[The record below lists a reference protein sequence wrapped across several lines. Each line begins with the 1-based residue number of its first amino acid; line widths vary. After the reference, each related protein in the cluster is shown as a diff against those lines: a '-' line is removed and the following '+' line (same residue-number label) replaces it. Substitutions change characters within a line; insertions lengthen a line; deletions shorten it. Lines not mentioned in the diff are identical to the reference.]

1 MALTSP
7 DYSYLGSGEIH
18 LRKRG
23 AAKPFRGIGN
33 CSAFSF
39 SPQTNRVTLM
49 DSTQPGGGTRNSV
62 ERVTEVQIS
71 FTMHDFSAANFADVL
86 RGTASVIVAGN
97 VADELVVAYK
107 DGVTPLANIASDI
120 TGVKGAAAGGAAYEK
135 GKDWDIK
142 SGALYIPADSTI
154 AAPVDG
160 APNLKVTY
168 ANTAS
173 ERMQALVNPSEE
185 YELLF
190 IGTNEANS
198 GKRVRAQAYRVS
210 GGVIGE
216 LALIGEQYGGGT
228 VTGTLSRDTSKP
240 AGVSQYFTWDAEK

>member
-1 MALTSP
+1 MPINSP

-39 SPQTNRVTLM
+39 APQTNRINLL
-49 DSTQPGGGTRNSV
+49 DNTQPGGGNRNSV
-62 ERVTEVQIS
+62 DRVTEVQVS
-71 FTMHDFSAANFADVL
+71 FTMHDFSADNFADVL
-86 RGTASVIVAGN
+86 RGTATTIVAGAA
-97 VADELVVAYK
+97 VDELVVAYK
-107 DGVTPLANIASDI
+107 DGVTPLLNLATDI
-120 TGVKGAAAGGAAYEK
+120 TAVKPATGSTAFEK

-142 SGALYIPADSTI
+142 NGALYLPADSAI
-154 AAPVDG
+154 VDPVSG
-160 APNLKVTY
+160 APNIKVSY
-168 ANTAS
+168 AYGAA
-173 ERMQALVNPSEE
+173 ERLQALVNPNEE

-190 IGTNEANS
+190 LGFNEARS
-198 GKRVRAQAYRVS
+198 GKKVRAQAYRVS

-216 LALIGEQYGGGT
+216 MALIGEQYGAGT
-228 VTGTLSRDTSKP
+228 VTGTINKDTSKP